1 MMVNNLPALLPLIYL
16 ATALLVP
23 LFGLW
28 KRSTAYALAL
38 IASVSA
44 TVISIYG
51 FVYVISH
58 GTITYQFGG
67 WMPPVGIEYVYDPLS
82 SFVSLVINVVALL
95 VIWHSNRVVEN
106 ELNGRQM
113 PYYTIVML
121 LLLGF
126 NGIILTGDLFNLFVF
141 IEISS
146 LSMYGLIA
154 VGDKRSPYAAFKY
167 LIIGTVGASFFLLG
181 VGFVYFVSGTLNM
194 KDLAGMMGVLSQ
206 NHTILVAM
214 ILMVVGI
221 GIKMA
226 IFPMHGWLPD
236 AYTTAP
242 STSSALIAPIGT
254 KVSAYVMIRLLFF
267 VFGADYFS
275 RQLPVGELIAIF
287 SCAGI
292 ILGSVMAMAQK
303 NMKRM
308 LAYSSVAQIGYIGLG
323 IGLANPLGFIGA
335 ILHLL
340 NHAFMKACLFI
351 TAANIITR
359 EGHSTITLF
368 DDSYRKKY
376 PWTMAAFTV
385 AALSMVGL
393 PPLAGFFSK
402 WYLVLGTIHDSKWI
416 YLGVILLSS
425 LLNAVYFFRVIEKI
439 YMKSPAA
446 TSETETTIER
456 NEVKPSML
464 IPTLTLAAGLIVF
477 GLLNVLIV
485 TQINKMIPGSI

>member
-1 MMVNNLPALLPLIYL
+1 MIWKNLPALLPLVYL
-16 ATALLVP
+16 VAALVVP
-23 LFGLW
+23 LLGLW
-28 KRSTAYALAL
+28 KKSTAYILAL
-38 IASVSA
+38 GASFAA
-44 TVISIYG
+44 TTLSIYG
-51 FVYVISH
+51 FVYVILH
-58 GTITYQFGG
+58 GSISYQFGG
-67 WMPPVGIEYVYDPLS
+67 WFPPVGIEYVYDPLS
-82 SFVSLVINVVALL
+82 SFVSMVINVVAFL
-95 VIWHSNRVVEN
+95 VILHSNLVVKN
-106 ELNGRQM
+106 ELGGRQM
-113 PYYTIVML
+113 PYYSVVML

-126 NGIILTGDLFNLFVF
+126 NGIILTGDMFNLFVF

-146 LSMYGLIA
+146 LAGYGLIA
-154 VGDKRSPYAAFKY
+154 VGDKKAPYAAFKY
-167 LIIGTVGASFFLLG
+167 LIIGTIGASFFLLG
-181 VGFVYFVSGTLNM
+181 VGFIYFVSGTLNM
-194 KDLAGMMGVLSQ
+194 KDLAGMIPVLKQ
-206 NHTILVAM
+206 NQTVLVAM

-242 STSSALIAPIGT
+242 SSSSALIAPIGT

-267 VFGADYFS
+267 VFGTDYFS
-275 RQLPVGELIAIF
+275 RDLPVGELIAIF

-292 ILGSVMAMAQK
+292 ILGSIMAMAQK

-351 TAANIITR
+351 TAGNIITKT
-359 EGHSTITLF
+359 GHSDITLF
-368 DDSYRKKY
+368 DDTYRKKY

-402 WYLVLGTIHDSKWI
+402 WYLVLGTIHDGKWI

-425 LLNAVYFFRVIEKI
+425 LLNAVYFFRIIEKI

-446 TSETETTIER
+446 SGETETDTVR
-456 NEVKPSML
+456 DEVSPSML
-464 IPTLTLAAGLIVF
+464 LPTLILAAGLIVF

-485 TQINKMIPGSI
+485 TQITKMIPGSI